1 MSFWGDDFDLLKSME
16 VRNLVG
22 LLSCLIQFDRVY
34 QDWFVW
40 NSVGGLFQRQAS
52 RQSVKALVVSV
63 PLLPRG
69 AKPNSLSAGCG
80 CVSPVCMIQPAFCYV
95 FFPGISLLYLS
106 LPLLRLGC
114 KSTFLSPGFC
124 VQKPRQY
131 NMISCEFDHFSVF
144 FFLIYCF
151 GGWSHWMWLVSCRRQ
166 GMLTQGPA
174 PNPKCKLSISSFLTL
189 HIH

>member
-1 MSFWGDDFDLLKSME
+1 MVLICWRAWRLGIWLVSFHVWYNLIESTKIDL
-16 VRNLVG
+16 
-22 LLSCLIQFDRVY
+22 
-34 QDWFVW
+34 W

-69 AKPNSLSAGCG
+69 AKPNSLSAGCAW
-80 CVSPVCMIQPAFCYV
+80 SPVCMIQPVFCYV
-95 FFPGISLLYLS
+95 FFPGISLLFLS

-144 FFLIYCF
+144 FFLDLFF

-166 GMLTQGPA
+166 GILTQGLA
-174 PNPKCKLSISSFLTL
+174 PNPKCKLNISSFLTL

>member
-1 MSFWGDDFDLLKSME
+1 MLSTWRDLSYLLVWKLHLKPKLWVFGEMVLICWRAWRLGIWLVSFHVWYNLIESTKIDL
-16 VRNLVG
+16 
-22 LLSCLIQFDRVY
+22 
-34 QDWFVW
+34 W

-63 PLLPRG
+63 PLLPWG
-69 AKPNSLSAGCG
+69 AKPNSLSAGCAW
-80 CVSPVCMIQPAFCYV
+80 SPVCMIQPVFCYV
-95 FFPGISLLYLS
+95 FFPGISLLFLS

-144 FFLIYCF
+144 FFSWFIF
-151 GGWSHWMWLVSCRRQ
+151 RRMESLDVA
-166 GMLTQGPA
+166 GVL
-174 PNPKCKLSISSFLTL
+174 
-189 HIH
+189 